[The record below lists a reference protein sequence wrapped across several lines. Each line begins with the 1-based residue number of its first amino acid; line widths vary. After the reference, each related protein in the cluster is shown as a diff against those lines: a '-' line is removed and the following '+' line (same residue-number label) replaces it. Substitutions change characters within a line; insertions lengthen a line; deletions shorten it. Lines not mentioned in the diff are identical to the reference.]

1 MWYKTYR
8 AIKQLSACKIAAAWK
23 MYITQKKFKKTLAK
37 LYHESCMKI
46 QRFTKGYMV
55 FKKYKEVLHRKV
67 IDKMMVHFR
76 ALKIKLHTNSKII
89 IWH

>member
-8 AIKQLSACKIAAAWK
+8 TITQKAACKIGATWR
-23 MYITQKKFKKTLAK
+23 MYITRKKYREKLAK